1 MSAEDCVPAS
11 PLEIDAG
18 HAVRVS
24 RWIEHCG
31 GVAEWASGDLGQP
44 GRSWLTPV
52 CLTDGSLAQRPHW
65 SADAQPQ
72 RVITELG
79 QVEVVERREVKRLR
93 VAVRPGY
100 GLGFRLTDTSSK
112 RLRNALEAAGPGA
125 LHTFEGS
132 EAIVLGEVG
141 RMPLSQWLA
150 EHPDAKAV

>member
-1 MSAEDCVPAS
+1 MSGEVCAPAS
-11 PLEIDAG
+11 PLEIHAG
-18 HAVRVS
+18 NAVKVS

-31 GVAEWASGDLGQP
+31 GVAVWASGDLGQP

-65 SADAQPQ
+65 SADPQPQ
-72 RVITELG
+72 RVITEPG

-100 GLGFRLTDTSSK
+100 GLGFRLTDASSA
-112 RLRNALEAAGPGA
+112 RLREALEAAGPGA
-125 LHTFEGS
+125 LHAFEGS
-132 EAIVLGEVG
+132 EAVILGEVG
-141 RMPLSQWLA
+141 RTPLPQWLA